1 MGENSGSAAGIAGR
15 YASALFEI
23 ADESGALGS
32 VEGHLGALRGAMA
45 ESGEF
50 VAFLKSPVISR
61 EEQGA
66 AMAAIAAKMGIG
78 APVASVLG
86 VMAAKRRLFCLP
98 QMIDAFA
105 ALLSAKRG
113 IVAAEVVS
121 ATPLSEAQRAGLEAA
136 IKAWA
141 GSDIA
146 LDARVDAALIG
157 GVVVRVGSKM
167 IDASVRAKLDS
178 LKTAMKEV
186 G

>member
-1 MGENSGSAAGIAGR
+1 
-15 YASALFEI
+15 
-23 ADESGALGS
+23 
-32 VEGHLGALRGAMA
+32 
-45 ESGEF
+45 
-50 VAFLKSPVISR
+50 
-61 EEQGA
+61 
-66 AMAAIAAKMGIG
+66 
-78 APVASVLG
+78 
-86 VMAAKRRLFCLP
+86 
-98 QMIDAFA
+98 MIDAFA